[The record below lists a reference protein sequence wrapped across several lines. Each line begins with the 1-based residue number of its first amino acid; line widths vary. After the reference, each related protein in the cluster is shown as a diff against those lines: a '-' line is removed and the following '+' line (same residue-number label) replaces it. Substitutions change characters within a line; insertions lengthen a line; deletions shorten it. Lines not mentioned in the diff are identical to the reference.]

1 MREQQGLRS
10 QKCRLPVLE
19 ISSPSSGAGKSQLL
33 YYMAAKA
40 VLPFSHHG
48 IRLDGCGSA
57 VVLLDTDARFDAA
70 RLRAVASGVVQ
81 WKRNR
86 AEDERDLALEH
97 ADFGLDCLLQDALQH
112 VHVFRPQSS
121 SALLATLQNLD
132 AYLLDLTRHR
142 SAARPLHAILLD
154 SASAFFWQDRLRDE
168 VARTEEIGCPSAEIE
183 RDRQQQRSFH
193 LAVLYRELVEEL
205 LRLQARFDCVVIYTT
220 WGVSPAYNHQG
231 LPSFKPHLPGLW
243 KTFPVLRVVVQRD
256 SVQAFGPETT
266 VADAERDAFTR
277 QTVVLQGKFSV
288 WVDPWGQEDWPP
300 PVVSALDWSGGCCSF
315 AFEVTRDGVFLSSD
329 AGAAGSK

>member
-1 MREQQGLRS
+1 M
-10 QKCRLPVLE
+10 LE

-33 YYMAAKA
+33 YYMIAVA
-40 VLPFSHHG
+40 VLPFSHCG
-48 IRLDGCGSA
+48 TRLDGCGSA

-81 WKRNR
+81 WKRSR
-86 AEDERDLALEH
+86 ARDPALEH
-97 ADFGLDCLLQDALQH
+97 ADFGLDCLLHDSLQH

-132 AYLLDLTRHR
+132 AYLLDLSRHR

-168 VARTEEIGCPSAEIE
+168 VARTEEIGLPAAEIE

-205 LRLQARFDCVVIYTT
+205 LRLQARFDCAVVYTT

-256 SVQAFGPETT
+256 SVQSFGQETT
-266 VADAERDAFTR
+266 VAEAERDAFTR
-277 QTVVLQGKFSV
+277 QAVVLQGKFSV

-300 PVVSALDWSGGCCSF
+300 SVVSALDWSAGRCSF
-315 AFEVTRDGVFLSSD
+315 AFEATREGVFLISD
-329 AGAAGSK
+329 AGTAGSNEPDRK